1 MLDRTVSHYHIQ
13 EKLGGGGMGVV
24 YRAKDTRLG
33 RQVAL
38 KFLPRELAQD
48 SQAVERIRREA
59 RAASSLN
66 HPNICTIYDIGEFEG
81 QPFIV
86 MELLE
91 GETLKHRIGRKQL
104 GTDELLEFSI
114 QIADALAAAHSK
126 GIVHRDIKPANLFVN
141 ERGQVKVLDFGLA
154 KLEPRQNAAGDSLS
168 SMPTEIP
175 DEHLTSPGSS
185 LGTVAYMSPEQALG
199 QELDLRTDLFSLG
212 VVLYE
217 MGTGRLPFAGSTSAA
232 IFDAILHAA
241 PPSPVKANPKLP
253 AALEQII
260 GKALEKEADLRY
272 QTAAE
277 LRADLK
283 RLKRDLDLAGRAPAP
298 AGAAAAPVAAKP
310 AAEKSVAVLYFE
322 NLSGAKED
330 EYFRDGMTED
340 IITELGKIA
349 RLRIFPRSE
358 VLRYRDK
365 PVTAP
370 QVGTELGAA
379 FVLEGSIR
387 RAGNRLRVTTQL
399 VESGT
404 RHSAWSER
412 YDRQVEDVFAIQDEI
427 ARSIA
432 QALRITLS
440 PQEEKTIARKPT
452 ENPQAY
458 DFYLRGRSYTRQQ
471 NVEFALQMFEQ
482 AVSLDPDFALAHAGI
497 ANVCGIIHEFR
508 ERHPRWI
515 ERGLQSCN
523 RALAL
528 EPNLAEALAARARLF
543 YAERRFDDALRYAQM
558 AIERKADC
566 EHAYNV
572 LGRSYFAAGRY
583 QEAADIA
590 EKAMETSGDDYNLYI
605 PYRLA
610 YEKLGQL
617 ETALRIRERAATVL
631 EKQLELV
638 PEDVRARTLLASHYA
653 ALRRPEDAIRHLQT
667 AVALRPNDTNV
678 LYNAACTYGVLERKA
693 ESLDMLRKAIA
704 AGFGNIEWMA
714 KDPDLAC
721 IQGDPEFQRL
731 IDEGK
736 ARTQPS

>member
-33 RQVAL
+33 RPVAL

-59 RAASSLN
+59 RAASALN

-91 GETLKHRIGRKQL
+91 GETLKHRIGRKPL

-126 GIVHRDIKPANLFVN
+126 GIVHRDIKPANLFIN

-154 KLEPRQNAAGDSLS
+154 KLGPRQNAAGDSLS

-175 DEHLTSPGSS
+175 EEHLTSPGSS

-217 MGTGRLPFAGSTSAA
+217 MGTGRLPFAGCTPAA
-232 IFDAILHAA
+232 IFDAILHSA
-241 PPSPVKANPKLP
+241 PPSPAKVNAKLP
-253 AALEQII
+253 AALDQIVS
-260 GKALEKEADLRY
+260 KALEKDADLRY

-283 RLKRDLDLAGRAPAP
+283 RLKRDLDLAGRMPAP

-349 RLRIFPRSE
+349 RLRVFPRSE

-404 RHSAWSER
+404 RHSVWSER

-452 ENPQAY
+452 ENPLAY

-497 ANVCGIIHEFR
+497 ANVCGIMHEFR
-508 ERHPRWI
+508 EQHPRWI
-515 ERGLQSCN
+515 ERGLAACN

-528 EPNLAEALAARARLF
+528 EPSLAEALAARARLF
-543 YAERRFDDALRYAQM
+543 YAEKKYDDAIRYAWL

-566 EHAYNV
+566 EHSYNI
-572 LGRSYFAAGRY
+572 LGRAYFSAGRY

-590 EKAMETSGDDYNLYI
+590 GRAIEANGEDYNLYI
-605 PYRLA
+605 PYRLVF
-610 YEKLGQL
+610 EKLGRMDEARKL
-617 ETALRIRERAATVL
+617 RERAVGVL

-638 PEDVRARTLLASHYA
+638 PEDVRARILLAGSYA
-653 ALRRPEDAIRHLQT
+653 SLGNAEDSVRHLKT
-667 AVALRPNDTNV
+667 AVALRPNDSNV
-678 LYNAACTYGVLERKA
+678 LYNAACTYGVLQKKE
-693 ESLDMLRKAIA
+693 ESLEMVRNAVA
-704 AGFGNIEWMA
+704 AGYGNFEWIGR
-714 KDPDLAC
+714 DPDLAC
-721 IQGDPEFQRL
+721 LQDDPEFQRL
-731 IDEGK
+731 IEEGK